1 MGKYDDIINLPHH
14 VSATRPRMSMH
25 DRAAQF
31 SAFAALVG
39 YDDCVTEAARLTD
52 RRAERSEEEIYD
64 LNTKVNILKENVDT
78 RPLIFIEYFIADTKK
93 SGGAYVTAAG
103 NFRRIDEYSNRLILT
118 NGEEI
123 PLNDIYSIEGDVFDI
138 MNDTF

>member
-14 VSATRPRMSMH
+14 VSSTRPQMSMH

-31 SAFAALVG
+31 SAFSALTG

-52 RRAERSEEEIYD
+52 KRAERSEEEISD
-64 LNTKVNILKENVDT
+64 LNAKINILKENAAAQ
-78 RPLIFIEYFIADTKK
+78 PLIFVEYFIADKKK
-93 SGGAYVTAAG
+93 SGGAYVAQTG
-103 NFRRIDEYSNRLILT
+103 NFRRIDEYAKRLILT
-118 NGEEI
+118 SGEEI

-138 MNDTF
+138 LKFE